1 MEQYVLK
8 SCPQITKIKS
18 YGDDFLPSDIMQ
30 WEGHGITFV
39 VFLPNK
45 YKLLLTMGK
54 QQINPNWETF
64 YEITDSSE
72 QSSHKWQRKI
82 EGRTQIGE
90 D

>member
-8 SCPQITKIKS
+8 SCPQITKTKS
-18 YGDDFLPSDIMQ
+18 YGYDFLHSDTTQ

-64 YEITDSSE
+64 YKITDSSE
-72 QSSHKWQRKI
+72 LSGHEWQRKI
-82 EGRTQIGE
+82 GGRTQIGE
-90 D
+90 Y